1 MHGKYDKCD
10 DKFKIT
16 HKEFETPGTEIWNLT
31 GRRRKIWSQ
40 LKENMFL
47 VYAYCINQRAE
58 KATHNDENNVYMRIY
73 KIGQSAQKRDLIA
86 VELWVQEDEDR

>member
-1 MHGKYDKCD
+1 
-10 DKFKIT
+10 
-16 HKEFETPGTEIWNLT
+16 
-31 GRRRKIWSQ
+31 
-40 LKENMFL
+40 MFL